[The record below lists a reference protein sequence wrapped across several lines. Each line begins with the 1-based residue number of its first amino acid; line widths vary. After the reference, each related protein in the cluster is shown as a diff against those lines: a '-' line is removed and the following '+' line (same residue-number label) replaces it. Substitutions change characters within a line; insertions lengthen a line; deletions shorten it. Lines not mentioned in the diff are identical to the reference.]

1 MRTHIDLLGRLHIVA
16 ASLAGL
22 AMLSLTL
29 VACGAAVLAMSD
41 SDARAAAW
49 LTAGGFLVVA
59 AMLALWGAAL
69 AATGVALRQLRAWA
83 HPAALA
89 LGVLNLFV
97 LPFGTALA
105 VYTFWVLLQPDAR
118 SLFTRP
124 LDDVPVV

>member
-16 ASLAGL
+16 ACLAGL

-29 VACGAAVLAMSD
+29 LACGAAILAVSD
-41 SDARAAAW
+41 PDVRVAAW
-49 LTAGGFLVVA
+49 LTTGGFLVAA

-69 AATGVALRQLRAWA
+69 AATGVALGRLRAWA
-83 HPAALA
+83 RPAALA

-118 SLFTRP
+118 SLFAGSP
-124 LDDVPVV
+124 S